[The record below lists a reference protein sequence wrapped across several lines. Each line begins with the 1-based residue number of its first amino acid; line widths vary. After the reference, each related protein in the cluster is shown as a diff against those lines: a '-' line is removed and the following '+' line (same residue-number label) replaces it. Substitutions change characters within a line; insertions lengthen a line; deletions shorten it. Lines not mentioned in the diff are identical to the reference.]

1 MRECPFFDNFW
12 FDFVSDCKLLYLKK
26 IGFVEEV
33 CFNRL
38 QVFLIWSVNRC
49 VWMLTRDV
57 SCSLQ
62 CFFGWSDLWIFVF
75 KSWNLPQSHSMKLKL
90 TTTKKKEACVLKCAI
105 LYKKHA
111 ELLVMR
117 TQSRCLPPFI
127 CSDRVPHCNNLHKRK
142 TQVTGVCVF
151 YQMRLTPQTHLYICW
166 SISFLWMSCS
176 LNILMQES
184 ILSLPSCRP
193 TSGRHNRW
201 SGCILCI

>member
-1 MRECPFFDNFW
+1 MFLTVFFW
-12 FDFVSDCKLLYLKK
+12 LVRSLDF
-26 IGFVEEV
+26 
-33 CFNRL
+33 CF
-38 QVFLIWSVNRC
+38 Q
-49 VWMLTRDV
+49 
-57 SCSLQ
+57 
-62 CFFGWSDLWIFVF
+62 
-75 KSWNLPQSHSMKLKL
+75 KLKSA
-90 TTTKKKEACVLKCAI
+90 TVPFHEAETDNNKKKEACVLKCAI

-176 LNILMQES
+176 LNMLMQES

-201 SGCILCI
+201 SGCILLSTRGRVYFYCTVETQDFRFAS

>member
-90 TTTKKKEACVLKCAI
+90 TTTKKKKPVFWNVQFCIKNMLNSWWWELRADVCLRLSVLIESLTATI
-105 LYKKHA
+105 YINGKHK
-111 ELLVMR
+111 LLV
-117 TQSRCLPPFI
+117 SA
-127 CSDRVPHCNNLHKRK
+127 
-142 TQVTGVCVF
+142 
-151 YQMRLTPQTHLYICW
+151 Y
-166 SISFLWMSCS
+166 SI
-176 LNILMQES
+176 
-184 ILSLPSCRP
+184 
-193 TSGRHNRW
+193 RW
-201 SGCILCI
+201 D